1 MRSMKLVVVLVLV
14 ALGGALVIQMVIPS
28 VAHAA
33 TSYTWTGNAFDG
45 QWTSAG
51 NWSPNGV
58 PGPGDSATI
67 GLPESVNLPTSTS
80 VQNLTISG
88 QGAELNNGS
97 LTVTG
102 NFNWTNYGAVTANID
117 IPSGAT
123 ANISNPSIYRQT
135 FEASSF
141 SIEGSATISSNQLV
155 LGQTVLTNTGTVTLE
170 PGSAISAFACCVNPA
185 QFINKG
191 NVIVPSSSSG
201 SPSALINA
209 VSFNDSSTVNIGS
222 NSTLDL
228 QVAPSTFA
236 AGVSFSGG
244 GTLLLDY
251 SANIQ
256 LSGTVNLGS
265 GTTFQIGSPGSTGTS
280 LLSGTGTLTGT
291 GSNFSWVNGTL
302 NGAFTIASSV
312 TTTISGTDQKL
323 LQSPGGNGSTMLA
336 LAGPSTLAGGST
348 LTLSGTG
355 VTLTNTNTFTA
366 QPGSTITA
374 QACCVSPAQ
383 FVNQGSFVVPA
394 SSSGTQS
401 AIINA
406 VGFNDKG
413 TTSIGSNSILDLQ
426 VAPSTFASGV
436 TFNGAGKLQID
447 NNANIQLSGTVNLG
461 SGTTFQVGS
470 PGSSGNLSGTG
481 TLTGTGSTF
490 SWLDGTLNGTFTVA
504 SSVHTNISGGDQKL
518 LQSPGGNGTTT
529 LTLAGTTTLS
539 GTQLVLSGGGAV
551 LNNTGTFTPQAG
563 STITAQS
570 CCASAAQFNNKGKL
584 VVSVGAGNTFS
595 ISSVAFNNSGT
606 VTLNSGTMQF
616 GDPGYTQ
623 TAGSTMLNGGALTST
638 TSAILNLKGGKLTG
652 KGTITASVQNAALID
667 PGTTT
672 PGEGLLKIVGNY
684 TQTSTGTLRVDIKGT
699 TPGVTYD
706 QLSVSGTA
714 TLNGTLDI
722 RTASGF
728 TPTTTDQFIVVTAK
742 ALTGTFTTLLNY
754 KISLHLQ
761 YYAQYTTTTA
771 TLKVKKV

>member
-1 MRSMKLVVVLVLV
+1 MRLVKLVVFVIVLTVLSS
-14 ALGGALVIQMVIPS
+14 AGLQLVFPS

-33 TSYTWTGNAFDG
+33 TSYTWTGQALDG
-45 QWTSAG
+45 QWADAG
-51 NWSPNGV
+51 NWNPSGV
-58 PGPGDSATI
+58 PGAGDSATI
-67 GLPESVNLPTSTS
+67 SLPQTVTVPASTT
-80 VQNLTISG
+80 VQNLTVSG
-88 QGAELNNGS
+88 QGTGLSGGS
-97 LTVTG
+97 LTITG
-102 NFNWTNYGAVTANID
+102 SFNWTDYGTITTSID

-123 ANISNPSIYRQT
+123 ANISDAST
-135 FEASSF
+135 FQQRFQGSSF
-141 SIEGSATISSNQLV
+141 SVEGSATISSSQV
-155 LGQTVLTNTGTVTLE
+155 IVGQTVINNTGTVTLE
-170 PGSAISAFACCVNPA
+170 PGAAINAFACCVNPA

-191 NVIVPSSSSG
+191 NVVVPSSSPG
-201 SPSALINA
+201 SLSAQIISVA
-209 VSFNDSSTVNIGS
+209 FDDSSTVNIGS

-244 GTLLLDY
+244 GTLLIDN
-251 SANIQ
+251 SAGIQ

-265 GTTFQIGSPGSTGTS
+265 GTTFQVGSPGLYGV
-280 LLSGTGTLTGT
+280 LNGTGTLTGT

-302 NGAFTIASSV
+302 NGAFTVASSV

-323 LQSPGGNGSTMLA
+323 LQSPGGNGTTTLV
-336 LAGPSTLAGGST
+336 LAGPTTLASGST

-383 FVNQGSFVVPA
+383 FVNQGTFVVPA

-406 VGFNDKG
+406 VDFNDQG

-426 VAPSTFASGV
+426 TAPSTFATGV

-447 NNANIQLSGTVNLG
+447 NSANVQLNGTINLG
-461 SGTTFQVGS
+461 SGTTFQLGS
-470 PGSSGNLSGTG
+470 PGLYGVLSGKG
-481 TLTGTGSTF
+481 TLTGSGSTF
-490 SWLDGTLNGTFTVA
+490 SWIDGTVNGTFTVA
-504 SSVHTNISGGDQKL
+504 SSVHTNISGSDQKL
-518 LQSPGGNGTTT
+518 LQSPGGSGSTT
-529 LTLAGTTTLS
+529 LTLGGSTTLS
-539 GTQLVLSGGGAV
+539 GTGLVLSGGGAF

-570 CCASAAQFNNKGKL
+570 CCASAAQLNNKGKL

-595 ISSVAFNNSGT
+595 LSSVAFNNSGT
-606 VTLNSGTMQF
+606 VMLNSGTMQF

-623 TAGSTMLNGGALTST
+623 TAGSTVLNGGALTST

-684 TQTSTGTLRVDIKGT
+684 TQTSAGTLRVDIKGT
-699 TPGVTYD
+699 TAGVSYD

-722 RTASGF
+722 MTASGF
-728 TPTTTDQFIVVTAK
+728 TPTTTDQFIVVK
-742 ALTGTFTTLLNY
+742 ATTRTGTFTTLLNY

-761 YYAQYTTTTA
+761 YYAQYTSTSA
-771 TLKVKKV
+771 ILKVKKV